1 MFFELNT
8 DAMTHNDRAFL
19 YFAPEK
25 RAMEE
30 VAIPSADYAKIKEDD
45 KMPMITKEFTNM
57 ENLFSIAADSHAYNK
72 ARTAN
77 RRKRNVL
84 KHGEDRK
91 HGKKCRYDR
100 KAWKDCRWID
110 SDPSAYKSRKANE
123 SFTDELHDE
132 WDLNKSQVE
141 NLVND
146 EIKFRNLIEKSIK
159 ENREKVS
166 EKETDLQMKKA
177 ESAILCKLIQDVY
190 SEAKFTD
197 EDMDYLNQCK
207 NRLGDLATEM
217 KSIQEWIAFYN
228 KNVSFLKKALERVE
242 KDLPLGF

>member
-8 DAMTHNDRAFL
+8 DAMHNDGRSFL

-30 VAIPSADYAKIKEDD
+30 VAIPSADHAKIKEDD
-45 KMPMITKEFTNM
+45 KMPMITKELTNM
-57 ENLFSIAADSHAYNK
+57 ENLFSMAADSHAYNK
-72 ARTAN
+72 AKSAN
-77 RRKRNVL
+77 RRKRNAL

-91 HGKKCRYDR
+91 HGKQDRYER
-100 KAWKDCRWID
+100 SAWKECRWID
-110 SDPSAYKSRKANE
+110 SSPSAYKSRKAND

-146 EIKFRNLIEKSIK
+146 EIKFCNLIEKSMK
-159 ENREKVS
+159 ESREKLS

-207 NRLGDLATEM
+207 DRLGDLATEM
-217 KSIQEWIAFYN
+217 KSIQEWITFYS
-228 KNVSFLKKALERVE
+228 KNISFLEEALERVE